1 MLWQKEK
8 KKLGLA
14 LGGGAAR
21 GLAHI
26 GVLKVLEEEGI
37 RVDTVAGTSIG
48 AMIGALYAAG
58 VPVRQIEDV
67 ARNVDW
73 RQMARLIDPT
83 LPKAG
88 LIDGRKVGMFM
99 AELLPVRS
107 FEELRLPFA
116 VVATDVETGEVLI
129 IKKGDLLPALQA
141 AIAFPGIFTP
151 VSFGNRFL
159 VDGGLCNPVPV
170 DVARDLGA
178 DAIIGVCTIPGVEKR
193 PSETFLPTS
202 EGPAA
207 AKRQRRLLDFFN
219 SESVERLLKDLLGRG
234 PEEAE
239 TDKSP
244 SPPPRRRPPG
254 IFKVCAQS
262 VAIMENEIN
271 ALRLERNH
279 IDVLIR
285 PNLDGINLLEFN
297 RAAEAIRAGVEAT
310 IPQVKKIRALSGA
323 D

>member
-1 MLWQKEK
+1 MLWQKGK

-26 GVLKVLEEEGI
+26 GVLKVLEEEEI
-37 RVDTVAGTSIG
+37 RIDTVAGTSIG

-58 VPVRQIEDV
+58 VPVKQIEEV

-88 LIDGRKVGMFM
+88 LIDGRKVAMFM
-99 AELLPVRS
+99 AELLPVQS

-116 VVATDVETGEVLI
+116 VVTTDVESGEVLI

-170 DVARDLGA
+170 DVAKDLGA

-193 PSETFLPTS
+193 PSETFLPST
-202 EGPAA
+202 ERATE
-207 AKRQRRLLDFFN
+207 KRPLRLLDFFN
-219 SESVERLLKDLLGRG
+219 SESVEKLLKDLLGRN

-239 TDKSP
+239 AGKFVSQPT
-244 SPPPRRRPPG
+244 RRRPPG

-285 PNLDGINLLEFN
+285 PKLDGINLLEFN
-297 RAAEAIRAGVEAT
+297 RAAEAIHAGVEAT
-310 IPQVKKIRALSGA
+310 LPQVKKIRALSGA